1 MCSWLFEAALTMCP
15 VDAVQDKRGA
25 VEMQQLDAGQH
36 LQGPDQDLR
45 PHASSAQ

>member
-1 MCSWLFEAALTMCP
+1 MVL

-25 VEMQQLDAGQH
+25 VKVQQLDAGQH
-36 LQGPDQDLR
+36 LQGPDQDFR